1 MTLSATDVA
10 GLEGRKTV
18 QVPIAEEH
26 DTFRNELASV
36 ARDGRRR
43 WIYAR
48 QPHGRLYTARTAV
61 GVVLLAF
68 LFLAPFVTI
77 GGQPLMRLDV
87 LHRHFVLLGVVFWP
101 QDFHIVVLIALTAV
115 VTLMM
120 STVVVGRIW
129 CGWLCPQTVFMEMVF
144 RRLEYFIEGS
154 AERQL
159 RHDRGPWTK
168 AVLVR
173 KGVKHAVFFA
183 LSFLIANVFL
193 AWVIGAPALL
203 AIVTDPPSKHLT
215 GLIAIV
221 LFSGV
226 FYAVFA
232 RFREQACVLACPYGR
247 VMSSLIDSRTVTV
260 TYDRTRGEPRTR
272 LALVA
277 AGGSRSGDCIDCH
290 QCVTVCPT
298 GIDIRHGIQLECV
311 NCTACIDACNGV
323 MQRVNRP
330 TGLIRLTSH
339 RRVSEGTSP
348 WWSARAAAYAAVLLG
363 LVAAVVVLLAVRR
376 PLDILV
382 LRQPG
387 TLHTAIGTG
396 EIANFYNLQAFNRTG
411 STTEFVVDV
420 VEPPGGHAIRLGL
433 ASEVPPY
440 ALLEGRLLV
449 TIPTASL
456 HGASTPLRL
465 AVRTERGVI
474 QTIDTSFLGPVER
487 DDVRTGEE
495 GAK

>member
-1 MTLSATDVA
+1 VKAPL
-10 GLEGRKTV
+10 
-18 QVPIAEEH
+18 AEEH

-36 ARDGRRR
+36 GRDGRRR

-61 GVVLLAF
+61 AVVLLAF
-68 LFLAPFVTI
+68 LFLAPFVTV

-101 QDFHIVVLIALTAV
+101 QDFHIVVLIALTV
-115 VTLMM
+115 LVTLMI

-129 CGWLCPQTVFMEMVF
+129 CGWLCPQTIFMEMVF

-154 AERQL
+154 AEQQL
-159 RHDRGPWTK
+159 RRHRGPFSK
-168 AVLVR
+168 AVLMR
-173 KGVKHAVFFA
+173 KGAKHAIFLA
-183 LSFLIANVFL
+183 LSFVIANVFL

-203 AIVTDPPSKHLT
+203 AIVTDPPRAHLP
-215 GLIAIV
+215 GLMAI
-221 LFSGV
+221 LIFSGV

-247 VMSSLIDSRTVTV
+247 VMSALIDSRTVTV
-260 TYDRTRGEPRTR
+260 TYDRTRGEPRAR

-277 AGGSRSGDCIDCH
+277 QGGPRSGDCIDCH

-298 GIDIRHGIQLECV
+298 GIDIRDGIQLECV

-339 RRVSEGTSP
+339 RRVFEGRGP
-348 WWSARAAAYAAVLLG
+348 WLSARAAAYGAVLIG
-363 LVAAVVVLLAVRR
+363 LVTTVIVLLAVRR
-376 PLDILV
+376 PLDVLV

-387 TLHTAIGTG
+387 TLHAAVG
-396 EIANFYNLQAFNRTG
+396 EGAIANFYNLQAFNRTA
-411 STTEFVVDV
+411 TATPFAVDV
-420 VEPPGGHAIRLGL
+420 VEPAGGRATALGL
-433 ASEVPPY
+433 PGEVPPY

-449 TIPTASL
+449 TIPMTSL
-456 HGASTPLRL
+456 HGSSTPLRL
-465 AVRTERGVI
+465 AVRTADGVI
-474 QTIDTSFLGPVER
+474 QTIDTSFLGPAA
-487 DDVRTGEE
+487 DNGGQSGGEV
-495 GAK
+495 GK